1 VFAWEVSHGVCSNRV
16 NVSVISNSLQAL
28 ADAGDDGVTTNGT
41 YRLMAQNYNNP
52 NVVGVWSVV
61 SGSGDIA
68 DPYSPITLVTNLAPG
83 VNTLRWT
90 LKGYDCEA
98 YDEIKVRSADEPVA
112 EFNMDKNRGCAPF
125 TVQFDN
131 ITIGQADYQ
140 WDFGDSRFSTLRNP
154 EHTFDKAGVYTIK
167 LTAKGKYKTDV
178 VEKQIEVLPAPEA
191 AFNVT
196 TTQVYLPNAEVHFF
210 SDATPPDKI
219 EKYYWDFGDGHFSEE
234 SEPVYTY
241 TEEGEY
247 DITFIVTDMN
257 QCTDTLKYE
266 KYIRVG
272 EGAFIVFP
280 TAFTPNLTQ
289 ELDGKY
295 SPEERRLDIFYPIWQ
310 NVKKLHL
317 EVFNQ
322 WGNLVFTTDD
332 LYQGWNG
339 YFLGQPAAQG
349 TYVYKA
355 EGNFNDGTSFRKG
368 GNILLIR

>member
-1 VFAWEVSHGVCSNRV
+1 
-16 NVSVISNSLQAL
+16 LQAL

-154 EHTFDKAGVYTIK
+154 SHTFEKSGVYTIK